1 MAVSQNSYPAND
13 RACIHTLTVPGTSV
27 RLPVRKGP
35 AGDLLIW
42 AAARWHREVEP
53 LTPGWNWGFA
63 ERTIRGSATVL
74 SNHASGTAIDLNAP
88 KHPLG
93 VPASRNFTPAQID
106 RVHRIIDDAQGCLRW
121 GGDYDNPA
129 RGGVK
134 GSRPDPMHIEVV
146 ASEARCA
153 AVLGQGSS
161 QGSEDDDLTP
171 EQAKMLGD
179 LHALFFTKRK
189 PWGGG
194 ISNIPIN
201 NQADL
206 DRAEPYTVD
215 QFWMRD
221 NVESHQANNTLST
234 ILRELVDLK
243 DELSEL
249 KQRFGVQ

>member
-1 MAVSQNSYPAND
+1 MAVSQNGLLAND
-13 RACIHTLTVPGTSV
+13 RSLIHTLTVPGTTV

-35 AGDLLIW
+35 VGDLLVW

-53 LTPGWNWGFA
+53 LIPGTCWAYA

-74 SNHASGTAIDLNAP
+74 SNHASGSAIDLNAP

-93 VPASRNFTPAQID
+93 VPASRNLSPAQID

-153 AVLGQGSS
+153 AVLGQNCSP
-161 QGSEDDDLTP
+161 QDSEDDLTP
-171 EQAKMLGD
+171 DERKMLTEI
-179 LHALFFTKRK
+179 HAALPYLVGVYHQMSGSPKLNEWPGWET
-189 PWGGG
+189 WAGGT
-194 ISNIPIN
+194 NER
-201 NQADL
+201 L
-206 DRAEPYTVD
+206 T
-215 QFWMRD
+215 
-221 NVESHQANNTLST
+221 
-234 ILRELVDLK
+234 LVDLARRGNVETRQLVFMLDALRK
-243 DELSEL
+243 EVAELR
-249 KQRFGVQ
+249 KKFGV